1 MCDRRAHLAAPRMR
15 RPRPLDA
22 LPPSRYHTNRYASR
36 KRPELTRDDWIAL
49 GLAALRDEGPAAL
62 ALNALTEQAGAT
74 RGSFYHHFADQPD
87 FLESLVERWA
97 AASETRLAAAL
108 APPPD
113 ARPAPPVALLSVI
126 DPALEAA
133 IRALALA
140 HPALRPAIV
149 AADAARIRLLAAAQS
164 DPASDAAQ
172 DYARIEYAAALGLG
186 ALGLRTPAAE
196 TLRLASL
203 TADLVAAHWNE

>member
-1 MCDRRAHLAAPRMR
+1 M
-15 RPRPLDA
+15 
-22 LPPSRYHTNRYASR
+22 
-36 KRPELTRDDWIAL
+36 TRDDWITL
-49 GLAALRDEGPAAL
+49 GLTALRDEGPPAL
-62 ALNALTEQAGAT
+62 ALNALTERAGAT
-74 RGSFYHHFADQPD
+74 RGSFYHHFPDQPA

-140 HPALRPAIV
+140 QPALRPAIA

-186 ALGLRTPAAE
+186 SLGLKAPAAE